1 VFPSIRV
8 ARTCSLCDLL
18 GMCLQ
23 SATPIRI
30 LATAFC
36 SQHFDDSILDVF
48 LRASIFGS
56 HQHAFDI
63 STLNGSAHLSLLFL
77 LTTFSTNASAYDI
90 SEHEEESFRRQQS
103 IINQHITNLVGRH
116 CSNVDGSVVSFS
128 SLQAAMV
135 QGSSVDMTHRSI
147 KLQRNIDSLFGDARP
162 LAFNLTFASGS
173 LYDHKKFLQDKI
185 KQNKYEFE
193 SLVSKYER
201 VEIERDNL
209 VRALNEQRLASHR
222 QLEWLKTEAQLTSRN
237 SSQIHII
244 ERKRAED
251 RAKKSELKHRAES
264 EARISAEHVSQQLVE
279 ECEQLRRETSSDKS
293 RIQELEKLLEEERK
307 SRQQA
312 IISLDKCKM
321 DLANASD
328 ELERTTFTSN
338 ELQSK
343 LNFSEERT
351 KELNASN
358 QVLEAN
364 LEDICS
370 KLIKLSFIY
379 QSKEESTTKVK
390 NELRSALIAAN
401 KHADTAIAKY
411 ETAKQENKTLRKKLD
426 QTSQELQQVKA
437 HRAEVQRQRK
447 HAPISYINQLHK
459 EPSLKDKRQQ
469 KRFEGAERVRR
480 SGKENSFVDR

>member
-1 VFPSIRV
+1 
-8 ARTCSLCDLL
+8 
-18 GMCLQ
+18 
-23 SATPIRI
+23 
-30 LATAFC
+30 
-36 SQHFDDSILDVF
+36 
-48 LRASIFGS
+48 
-56 HQHAFDI
+56 
-63 STLNGSAHLSLLFL
+63 
-77 LTTFSTNASAYDI
+77 
-90 SEHEEESFRRQQS
+90 
-103 IINQHITNLVGRH
+103 
-116 CSNVDGSVVSFS
+116 
-128 SLQAAMV
+128 MV